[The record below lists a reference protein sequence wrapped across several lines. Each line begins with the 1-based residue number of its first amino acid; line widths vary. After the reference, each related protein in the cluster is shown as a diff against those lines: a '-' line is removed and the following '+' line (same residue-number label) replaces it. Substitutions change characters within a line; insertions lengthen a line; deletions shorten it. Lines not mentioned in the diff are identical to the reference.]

1 MSTRKYNYKGKD
13 VYLQKELKELNF
25 IPVFSSK
32 YENELFK
39 IPSK

>member
-25 IPVFSSK
+25 ISTFSSK
-32 YENELFK
+32 YGDELFK